1 MVSSSSS
8 SSAPS
13 LQVKIP
19 ATGEGKLTINVKSPT
34 SEMYAEV
41 KQADKVKDLEK
52 VIKKAWGDDY
62 LALYYKS
69 IKMKSDQPLSFYNL
83 RDGSIVRVSL
93 LAEPPQE
100 SKSSRETKIR
110 AKLQLEKRR
119 SSSSSNGGNGC
130 GNVVFHMAKM
140 LSQFCSSIFPTH

>member
-1 MVSSSSS
+1 MVSS

-62 LALYYKS
+62 LDLYYKS

-93 LAEPPQE
+93 LAEPPHE
-100 SKSSRETKIR
+100 SKSSRENKKH
-110 AKLQLEKRR
+110 AKLQLERR
-119 SSSSSNGGNGC
+119 SSTSTNSINGGNGC

-140 LSQFCSSIFPTH
+140 LSQFCSSIFPSH

>member
-1 MVSSSSS
+1 MVSS

-62 LALYYKS
+62 LDLYYKS

-93 LAEPPQE
+93 LAEPPHE
-100 SKSSRETKIR
+100 SGSS
-110 AKLQLEKRR
+110 LFRR
-119 SSSSSNGGNGC
+119 SGSSLG
-130 GNVVFHMAKM
+130 ME
-140 LSQFCSSIFPTH
+140 LSLSRSALPSMWNFPARILI